1 MRSDMYSDQRPS
13 RVPIFHLSRR
23 LAAATVF
30 VVVVFSRL
38 LPSAYTIIISITTSR
53 TRCSLHTFYRNRK
66 ERALRMHAFIH
77 ARPCVLSRPERSV
90 PADRQQP
97 AQREGDRCAL
107 AADERAREQRPSQDR
122 AANRAADG
130 GPQRRRRGPHPH
142 GRPRAHLALARRVD
156 RGDALACGQQHLLSV
171 RILRLGLGL

>member
-1 MRSDMYSDQRPS
+1 MSAKMRSDMYSDQRPS

-38 LPSAYTIIISITTSR
+38 LTSAYTIIISITTSR

-66 ERALRMHAFIH
+66 ERATHA
-77 ARPCVLSRPERSV
+77 APCMRSSCKSGCVLSRPERSV

-97 AQREGDRCAL
+97 AQREGDRGAL
-107 AADERAREQRPSQDR
+107 AADECARERGVQPHLCGYGRRCSAAKKSYAGGCLCRVPWRP
-122 AANRAADG
+122 
-130 GPQRRRRGPHPH
+130 GPRRRN
-142 GRPRAHLALARRVD
+142 
-156 RGDALACGQQHLLSV
+156 DASKSDV
-171 RILRLGLGL
+171 R